1 MDIENII
8 VDIPIPD
15 FLNESADDIHKRMI
29 DRALLILTQSKGIFF
44 GILQGRLQK
53 NMLI

>member
-29 DRALLILTQSKGIFF
+29 DRAPSDINTIEGDFF

-53 NMLI
+53 NILI